1 MKVIVMSCLELKNL
15 LQTAINEV
23 LHENGIEIYGKGKP
37 NQDNNQQNDLIV
49 RKEAL
54 ELLNISSSTLWL
66 YEKEGKIQGYGV
78 KGKRYYKRSEI
89 LKSIIEKK

>member
-1 MKVIVMSCLELKNL
+1 MNNVVLSTRNIDDLISDI
-15 LQTAINEV
+15 ANEV
-23 LHENGIEIYGKGKP
+23 VSRIVNCDIS
-37 NQDNNQQNDLIV
+37 NSQQKSKSEKNDLIV

-89 LKSIIEKK
+89 LNSIIEKK

>member
-1 MKVIVMSCLELKNL
+1 MSSPFETIDKRLSNIENL
-15 LQTAINEV
+15 LLDIKHNPATTETQSVE
-23 LHENGIEIYGKGKP
+23 K
-37 NQDNNQQNDLIV
+37 NDLIV

-89 LKSIIEKK
+89 LNSIIEKK

>member
-1 MKVIVMSCLELKNL
+1 MSNPFETIDKRLSNIENL
-15 LQTAINEV
+15 LLDIKHNPATTETKSV
-23 LHENGIEIYGKGKP
+23 EK
-37 NQDNNQQNDLIV
+37 NDLIV

-89 LKSIIEKK
+89 LNSIIEKK

>member
-1 MKVIVMSCLELKNL
+1 MNNVVLSTRNVDDLISDI
-15 LQTAINEV
+15 ANEV
-23 LHENGIEIYGKGKP
+23 LSRIVNCDIS
-37 NQDNNQQNDLIV
+37 NSQQKSKSEKNDLIV

-89 LKSIIEKK
+89 LNSIIEKK

>member
-1 MKVIVMSCLELKNL
+1 MHNLVLSPISTDDLIERIAERTAELLKTGKKEQG
-15 LQTAINEV
+15 LQV
-23 LHENGIEIYGKGKP
+23 
-37 NQDNNQQNDLIV
+37 QQNDLIV

>member
-1 MKVIVMSCLELKNL
+1 MHNLVLSPISTDDLIERIAERTAELLKTGKKEQG
-15 LQTAINEV
+15 LQV
-23 LHENGIEIYGKGKP
+23 
-37 NQDNNQQNDLIV
+37 QQNDLIV

-89 LKSIIEKK
+89 LNSIIEKK